1 MFTFVEILCGAKLHG
16 DSIGPSPDIHW
27 HDLAIILPV
36 SYSFYKF
43 GSLAFLGCYV
53 WVYMRKSIM
62 VCFSWHIKFCLPF
75 FLSLKNYIM
84 GHSEISRS
92 ISNSYIFWFLYAYD
106 NVHNLNTITLYHICY
121 VIIFAFLHFFSFPS
135 LPPLN
140 PRLV

>member
-1 MFTFVEILCGAKLHG
+1 MVTLYGAELHG
-16 DSIGPSPDIHW
+16 GSSGPSLDIHW
-27 HDLAIILPV
+27 HDFAKILPV

-53 WVYMRKSIM
+53 CMCMRESVT
-62 VCFSWHIKFCLPF
+62 VCFSWPIKFCLPF

-106 NVHNLNTITLYHICY
+106 NVHNLNVITLYHICY
-121 VIIFAFLHFFSFPS
+121 IIIFALKIFLVFLHSHTSTPD
-135 LPPLN
+135 
-140 PRLV
+140 